1 MSFRLLEIPHIRT
14 FEKPHTT
21 PLNQLPHFACHP
33 KSSRASI
40 DNHNRFLSLGESRG
54 DFLYHILHD
63 FIRRCSSRCFRS
75 YRGDRIHLGGG
86 CWSGKGSG
94 CRFRWR
100 GGMGMRLI
108 EEVSSCPVNVHGGAL
123 TGLVFNPSADT
134 LWCTASVGIS
144 TYPGRHCSSTSRRVL
159 SNASVQVVGVLG
171 GISLRRHCEQDRG

>member
-108 EEVSSCPVNVHGGAL
+108 EEVSSCPVNVHGEL
-123 TGLVFNPSADT
+123 LQVS
-134 LWCTASVGIS
+134 
-144 TYPGRHCSSTSRRVL
+144 SSTLPQIPCGAPHPSGSQHTQVDTAQAHPVESCRTPRSKSWVYSEGSR
-159 SNASVQVVGVLG
+159 
-171 GISLRRHCEQDRG
+171 